1 MKFRTPVEIKPRN
14 FGLSHST
21 QTLMLGS
28 CFTENVGRKLH
39 YYKFQA
45 LINPFGVLYNPFSIK
60 NALEILTGKQ
70 HFTEDILEEYNNR
83 WFSFYHDTS
92 FSAPDKK
99 EVEEKIESTQREA
112 AKYLKNAGL
121 LIITFGTSWAFRHIA
136 KDMIVANCHKLP
148 SNNFRRELLSPE
160 NIISHYLEL
169 IKEIYQINPK
179 VQIIFTVSPI
189 RHWRDGAV
197 ENQLSKASLI
207 YSIHKIIENYPEID
221 YFPSY
226 EIVMDELR
234 DYRFYA
240 KDMIHLNET
249 AIEYIWERFSETYI
263 TENSNSLMKEVEK
276 IQKAK
281 NHRPFN
287 PSSDAY
293 QNFLN
298 EHIEKTRQLKEK
310 YPMLDFSEELDFFR
324 RNFYSGKR

>member
-1 MKFRTPVEIKPRN
+1 MKFRTPVEINPRN

-21 QTLMLGS
+21 HTLMLGS
-28 CFTENVGRKLH
+28 CFTENVGRKLQ
-39 YYKFQA
+39 YYKFPA
-45 LINPFGVLYNPFSIK
+45 MINPFGVLYNPFSIK

-70 HFTEDILEEYNNR
+70 HFTEDILGEYNHK

-92 FSAPDKK
+92 FTAPDKN
-99 EVEEKIESTQREA
+99 EVEEKTESTNREA
-112 AKYLKNAGL
+112 AEYLKKAGL
-121 LIITFGTSWAFRHIA
+121 LIITFGTSWAFRHIE

-148 SNNFRRELLSPE
+148 SGNFQRELLSPE

-169 IKEIYQINPK
+169 IKEIYQINPN

-207 YSIHKIIENYPEID
+207 YSIHKIIEHNPEID

-234 DYRFYA
+234 DYRFYE

-263 TENSNSLMKEVEK
+263 TKNSHQLMKEVEK
-276 IQKAK
+276 IQRAK
-281 NHRPFN
+281 SHRPFN
-287 PSSDAY
+287 PKSSEY
-293 QNFLN
+293 QDFL
-298 EHIEKTRQLKEK
+298 EEQIEKTRQLKEK
-310 YPMLDFSEELDFFR
+310 HPMLDFSEELEFFR
-324 RNFYSGKR
+324 SKIYSGI